1 MRITK
6 RKTVIILC
14 MLLWMGSAQPTHA
27 QNKLWRLIQ
36 HNDSL
41 LTARYRRGNID
52 TAYITRPATKFTV
65 KGRLNVSG
73 AKLEVEGVQDG
84 TSLRSEMRAN
94 YKSTLSVALNYLGVT
109 LGMALN
115 PAKLMGKYNDFEMN
129 LNAYGNTWGFDFIY
143 QNAHNFTGWHESDI
157 QPRIEL
163 PPEMV
168 RLKSLNINAYYA
180 FNHKRFS
187 YPAAFTQSYIQR
199 QSAGSFLL
207 AVSGQGQH
215 AETKFLYESILKVS
229 NIGIGAGYGY
239 NWVPAGHWL
248 IHISTLPTFIVY
260 SHTHLTVNDS
270 RIPLD
275 YHFPEVI
282 ITARGAVI
290 RQFGSMFV
298 GASMVYNFT
307 NIGDRE
313 KLSIFNNKWRTR
325 LFVGYRF

>member
-6 RKTVIILC
+6 RKTVIMLC
-14 MLLWMGSAQPTHA
+14 MILWIGMAQQTHA
-27 QNKLWRLIQ
+27 QGIWRLIQ

-52 TAYITRPATKFTV
+52 TMYITRPATKFTV

-73 AKLEVEGVQDG
+73 AKLEVEGVQMG
-84 TSLRSEMRAN
+84 SSLRSEIRAD
-94 YKSTLSVALNYLGVT
+94 YKSTLSVAVNYLGVT

-129 LNAYGNTWGFDFIY
+129 LNTYGNKWGFDFIY
-143 QNAHNFTGWHESDI
+143 QNAHNFTGWHESDT
-157 QPRIEL
+157 QPRIDL
-163 PPEMV
+163 PAEMV
-168 RLKSLNINAYYA
+168 SLKSLNINAYYA

-199 QSAGSFLL
+199 RSAGSFLL
-207 AVSGQGQH
+207 AVSGQGQQ
-215 AETKFLYESILKVS
+215 AETKYLYESLLKVS

-248 IHISTLPTFIVY
+248 IHISSLPTFIVY
-260 SHTHLTVNDS
+260 SRTSLTVNDN

-282 ITARGAVI
+282 ITARGAVV

>member
-1 MRITK
+1 MRIMK
-6 RKTVIILC
+6 WKTVTMLC
-14 MLLWMGSAQPTHA
+14 LFLWIGMAQQTYA
-27 QNKLWRLIQ
+27 QGVWRLIQ

-52 TAYITRPATKFTV
+52 TMYITRPATKFTV

-73 AKLEVEGVQDG
+73 AKLEVEGVQMG
-84 TSLRSEMRAN
+84 SSLRSEMKAD
-94 YKSTLSVALNYLGVT
+94 YKSTLSVAVNYLGVT

-129 LNAYGNTWGFDFIY
+129 LNTYGNTWGFDFIY
-143 QNAHNFTGWHESDI
+143 QNAHNFTGWHESDN
-157 QPRIEL
+157 QPRIDL
-163 PPEMV
+163 PAEMV
-168 RLKSLNINAYYA
+168 SLKSLNINAYYA

-199 QSAGSFLL
+199 RSAGSFLL
-207 AVSGQGQH
+207 AVSGQGQK
-215 AETKFLYESILKVS
+215 AETKYLYESLLKVS

-248 IHISTLPTFIVY
+248 FHLSSLPTFIIY
-260 SHTHLTVNDS
+260 SRTSLTVNDQ

-282 ITARGAVI
+282 ITARGAVV

-325 LFVGYRF
+325 LFIGYRF